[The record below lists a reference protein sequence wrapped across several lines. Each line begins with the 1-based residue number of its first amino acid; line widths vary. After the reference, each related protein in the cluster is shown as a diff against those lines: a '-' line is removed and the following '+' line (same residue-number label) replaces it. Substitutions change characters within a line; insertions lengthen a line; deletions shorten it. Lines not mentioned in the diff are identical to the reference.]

1 MSIWHL
7 FALAGVSL
15 AINQGHVNLGR
26 PFKVKTPLANKDL
39 KDLPASLD
47 WANVNG
53 TNYLTEIRNQ
63 HIPNYCGA
71 CWAFA
76 ATSSVAD
83 RIKILR
89 KAAFPEVLIAPQPI
103 LSCLQIEN
111 YILGCQGG
119 EPIAAFEF
127 IHDNGITDESCS
139 AYQAQGYTNGL
150 ECTDESFC
158 KNCLPGEGCFK
169 PAFFNKYYVT
179 EYGPA
184 HGEQAM
190 INALQDGPIA
200 CGVCSTENFFVNYTG
215 GIYNNTDYCE
225 IDHDISVV
233 GYGEENGQKFWKARN
248 SWGTYWGEDGYFRVV
263 RGTGNDT
270 WSMAIETN
278 CSYANVNPTAV
289 NSTSVSAAKAK
300 PFLRV
305 EAEVEPTPK
314 KSEPCRVEKSLFRK
328 GELIIGPR
336 PHEEMD
342 LAALPSSWNWG
353 NINGTNLLTWIRNQ
367 HIPQYCGSCWAHGP
381 TSSLGS
387 TENFFVNYTGGIY
400 NNTDYCEI
408 DHDISVVG
416 YGEENGQKFWKAR
429 NSWGTYWGEDGYFR
443 VVRGTGND
451 TWSMAIETNCSYANV
466 NPTAVNS
473 TSVSAAKVEAKP
485 FLRVEAEVEPT
496 PKYPPGRVE
505 KSLFRK
511 GELIIGPR
519 PHEEMDLA
527 ALPSSWNWGN
537 VNGTNLLTWIRN
549 QHIPQYCGSCWAH
562 GPTSSLADRI
572 NIAFWRNN
580 QPLPHLTLSPQVIIN
595 CRAGGSCNGGDPSGV
610 YEFGHEH
617 GITDDSCQQ
626 YVAANPSSFAC
637 SSEQVCQNCYP
648 PTDFFENPNWHNCSA
663 LLSPMKQRTYYVSQ
677 YGRVSGALKMK
688 AEIYKNGPIGCG
700 IDATSKLEA
709 YTGGVFSEFK
719 AVIQI
724 NHEVAIVGWGV
735 EKDGTEYW
743 IGRNSW
749 GTYWGEQGF
758 FRIKM
763 YSENLGIETDCDW
776 GIPSFNKP

>member
-190 INALQDGPIA
+190 INALQDGPIS
-200 CGVCSTENFFVNYTG
+200 CGVC
-215 GIYNNTDYCE
+215 
-225 IDHDISVV
+225 
-233 GYGEENGQKFWKARN
+233 
-248 SWGTYWGEDGYFRVV
+248 
-263 RGTGNDT
+263 
-270 WSMAIETN
+270 
-278 CSYANVNPTAV
+278 
-289 NSTSVSAAKAK
+289 
-300 PFLRV
+300 
-305 EAEVEPTPK
+305 
-314 KSEPCRVEKSLFRK
+314 
-328 GELIIGPR
+328 
-336 PHEEMD
+336 
-342 LAALPSSWNWG
+342 
-353 NINGTNLLTWIRNQ
+353 
-367 HIPQYCGSCWAHGP
+367 
-381 TSSLGS
+381 S

-485 FLRVEAEVEPT
+485 FLRIEAEVEPT

-537 VNGTNLLTWIRN
+537 INGTNLLTWIRN

-648 PTDFFENPNWHNCSA
+648 PTDFFENPNWHNCTA
-663 LLSPMKQRTYYVSQ
+663 LISPMKQRTYYVSQ